1 MNIVFDVPV
10 ITDPAVSHN
19 RLASIEPRLF
29 VTGPRDHRERIRLYE
44 KHENQYR
51 MLQWLTWQFN
61 GIHILDVGTRGGTS
75 AFCLA
80 DNPANKVTACDITHT
95 YKHVDIRPF
104 LERAG
109 IDFIE
114 GDAMALP
121 PSILKSAPLISLD
134 ISHNGTDEIKFLNL
148 LEEIDYDGII
158 IMDDINCPRKFPKLH
173 EVWNLITRPKVLMP
187 RSLAHDTGTGIVIYG
202 QHTVSFTVSPDESQ
216 G

>member
-10 ITDPAVSHN
+10 ITDPAASHE
-19 RLASIEPRLF
+19 RLASIVPRLF
-29 VTGPRDHRERIRLYE
+29 VRGSRDHRERDRLYE
-44 KHENQYR
+44 KHESQYR

-95 YKHVDIRPF
+95 YKNVDIRPF
-104 LERAG
+104 LERAN

-114 GDAMALP
+114 GPALNIP
-121 PSILKSAPLISLD
+121 IEVLKRSAILSLD
-134 ISHNGTDEIKFLNL
+134 ISHNGDDEAEFLDL
-148 LEEIDYDGII
+148 LEEISYDGIV
-158 IMDDINCPRKFPKLH
+158 IMDDINTRKFPELH
-173 EVWNLITRPKVLMP
+173 KVWNGITRPKAILP
-187 RSLAHDTGTGIVIYG
+187 RKLSHDTGTGIVIYG
-202 QHTVSFTVSPDESQ
+202 QHTFSFVLPTDESE